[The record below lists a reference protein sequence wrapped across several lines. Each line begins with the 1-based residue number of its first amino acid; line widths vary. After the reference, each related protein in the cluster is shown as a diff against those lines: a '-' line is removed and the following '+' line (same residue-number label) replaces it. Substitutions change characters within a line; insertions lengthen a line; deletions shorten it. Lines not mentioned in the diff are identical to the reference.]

1 MFFRRLRLLFIFR
14 IFILKEAT
22 SKNQQNRHHESEF
35 LETLSH
41 DQIRELLL
49 RDQTGIIQYVNLSF
63 PAKSRQIYLSLRP
76 VRSTL
81 FKPQFSITVLHK
93 NGSKTPLQTTP
104 SNFFLGNVGGH
115 VERKAS
121 ALLVKDHWFISFV
134 GEKGHVYS
142 VEPDLEHY
150 DLESTIPSST
160 MYQIMENHRAELP
173 EANQHRQSKIQSL
186 VYTIQQGIRQ
196 ATIGTTLT
204 KLASKRRTEEAM
216 SKSIE
221 IKQNHPR
228 ATMPNTSSPFC
239 FLYHYLF
246 QRNGR
251 LSDSENRTLTATE
264 NQIFC
269 NALTITDR
277 KGWQKLGVEDPLTVA
292 SFLVFAYWQVN
303 HMLWSGQTTDAQ
315 TSIKIDSIYVCDEL
329 PAFERR
335 CEDAHDIFSNRNCVN
350 VSDILYSLG
359 PNQDNKAYCMVQVI
373 AADDVGSFYGGA
385 LFPNQQSTANPES
398 HSSADHQASWRPD
411 NSQMSEN
418 LEGQL
423 AQRSPRN
430 IGVTTL
436 LGRHQQVSSIGSRAR
451 IEPHAPETKGEK
463 RHPRFMR
470 DEHGQICGDG
480 ILYPD
485 LEECEPVEM
494 DQTDPCCT
502 QTCRLRP
509 SAACLPARHP
519 CCTPDCRVAPAT
531 YMCKKE
537 QHMYKRCVQLAIFC
551 DGVNPTVCTRRKDLN
566 MSVAEFE
573 ATMLQVPDS
582 TACSRRGLCSSGE
595 CISKCDATTF
605 RPSIDLQDLKLCI
618 CPETGHTDIPKE
630 INFTDTCSACCHPG
644 FNFNKSC
651 NVTRDRE
658 PDGRLCVYENCS
670 GLGCIRLDGTPDLI
684 YHGVDSAVRN
694 YTLGTLRKSPQKSDL
709 PIFTIVRLTYWFLL
723 MTVCFVFL
731 AVVVKSMY
739 SLRKVKRKRK
749 VRFVETTV

>member
-1 MFFRRLRLLFIFR
+1 MFLRRLIFIFLFR
-14 IFILKEAT
+14 IFILEVAT
-22 SKNQQNRHHESEF
+22 AVNQQNRNNESEF
-35 LETLSH
+35 LETLSR
-41 DQIRELLL
+41 DQIRELLV

-63 PAKSRQIYLSLRP
+63 PAKSRQIYLSLRS

-81 FKPQFSITVLHK
+81 FNPHFSITVLHK

-104 SNFFLGNVGGH
+104 SNFFVGNEGGH

-121 ALLVKDHWFISFV
+121 ALLVKDHWFISLV
-134 GEKGHVYS
+134 GENGNVYS

-196 ATIGTTLT
+196 ATIGAALT
-204 KLASKRRTEEAM
+204 QLASKRRTEEAM

-228 ATMPNTSSPFC
+228 ATRPNTRSPFS

-246 QRNGR
+246 QQNGR
-251 LSDSENRTLTATE
+251 LSENENRTLTATE

-269 NALTITDR
+269 NALAITDR

-335 CEDAHDIFSNRNCVN
+335 CEDAHDISSNTNCVN

-359 PNQDNKAYCMVQVI
+359 PNQDNKTYCMVQVI

-436 LGRHQQVSSIGSRAR
+436 LGRHQQVSSIVSRAQGDPR
-451 IEPHAPETKGEK
+451 LPKSKTKGEK
-463 RHPRFMR
+463 RDLRFIQG
-470 DEHGQICGDG
+470 ELGQICGDG
-480 ILYPD
+480 ILYPG
-485 LEECEPVEM
+485 LEECEP
-494 DQTDPCCT
+494 TRIDPCCT
-502 QTCRLRP
+502 RSCRLRP
-509 SAACLPARHP
+509 PAACSPAQHP
-519 CCTPDCRVAPAT
+519 CCTLDCQVAPST

-537 QHMYKRCVQLAIFC
+537 QHQFKQCIKVATFC
-551 DGVNPTVCTRRKDLN
+551 DGVNHTVCHKRDDLN
-566 MSVAEFE
+566 VYEFM
-573 ATMLQVPDS
+573 ATMIEVPDS

-618 CPETGHTDIPKE
+618 CPETGHVNIPKTM
-630 INFTDTCSACCHPG
+630 NFTDTCSVCCHPG
-644 FNFNKSC
+644 FNFNRSC
-651 NVTRDRE
+651 TVTRDRE
-658 PDGRLCVYENCS
+658 PDGRLCVYEHCP
-670 GLGCIRLDGTPDLI
+670 GLGCIRLEVKENISYHEANPLAIIDVSKSNNKNIESKILLLVPEVFRFFYWFFAGAMVFFLI
-684 YHGVDSAVRN
+684 LIAGGQSV
-694 YTLGTLRKSPQKSDL
+694 YTLG
-709 PIFTIVRLTYWFLL
+709 
-723 MTVCFVFL
+723 
-731 AVVVKSMY
+731 VVDKEP
-739 SLRKVKRKRK
+739 R
-749 VRFVETTV
+749 VRFIETKV